1 MNKCIDTEIQ
11 EMLPD
16 LLHRALGDA
25 ERQRVE
31 EHVAGCESCQ
41 EELEI
46 LRTVKSA
53 AVFAPTID
61 VDRVARQIPPYKSV
75 IPGIEGPAR
84 YGPVQWLVAAAAALV
99 VVVGGSMLI
108 ARQASSPPQ
117 VVVTD
122 TLPASVIR
130 NTDTAAP
137 SRPVGVDVDTP
148 LGSRAVPVA
157 HPRALALA
165 SDVENLSD
173 GNLVQLMNDMDRFD
187 ALPAAE
193 PDPVISV
200 DSGDS
205 L

>member
-11 EMLPD
+11 ELLPD

-31 EHVAGCESCQ
+31 AHVAACESCR

-61 VDRVARQIPPYKSV
+61 VDRVMRQIPPYKSV
-75 IPGIEGPAR
+75 IPGIEAPAR
-84 YGPVQWLVAAAAALV
+84 HGPVRWLVAAAAALV

-108 ARQASSPPQ
+108 ARQPSTPPQ
-117 VVVTD
+117 LAQTD
-122 TLPASVIR
+122 SLPQFMAV
-130 NTDTAAP
+130 NPDTAGSVHAVAGD
-137 SRPVGVDVDTP
+137 SQIPVRT
-148 LGSRAVPVA
+148 VPVA
-157 HPRALALA
+157 RPRALALA
-165 SDVENLSD
+165 SDVESLSD
-173 GNLVQLMNDMDRFD
+173 GNLVQLMNEMDRFD
-187 ALPAAE
+187 TLPAAE

-205 L
+205 I

>member
-1 MNKCIDTEIQ
+1 MNKCIDKEIQ

-16 LLHRALGDA
+16 LLHRTLADA
-25 ERQRVE
+25 ERRRVE
-31 EHVAGCESCQ
+31 AHIAGCESCR

-61 VDRVARQIPPYKSV
+61 VDRVVRQIPPYRSV
-75 IPGIEGPAR
+75 VPGIEAPAR
-84 YGPVQWLVAAAAALV
+84 YRPVQWLVAAAAALV

-108 ARQASSPPQ
+108 AREPSTTSQLAQTDSLPPSMVVSPE
-117 VVVTD
+117 T
-122 TLPASVIR
+122 AGSVR
-130 NTDTAAP
+130 TVAVDSQTPVRAAP
-137 SRPVGVDVDTP
+137 
-148 LGSRAVPVA
+148 VA
-157 HPRALALA
+157 RPRALALA
-165 SDVENLSD
+165 SDVESLSD
-173 GNLVQLMNDMDRFD
+173 RSLVQLMNEMDRFD

-205 L
+205 I